1 MLSFEKVNESAYTVK
16 GDCSNEID
24 EIKPLLRAKIPNIQ
38 YSPQYKLGLISDT
51 KNFFKQVDEK
61 TLLVPRGLAIPL
73 ANKYNVELKNEI
85 VEQVSMEEFK
95 TFVDTLEIPFEPYD
109 YQLQAAL
116 DCINNVSKIC
126 EMATGSGKSLTIY
139 LIIRWFMEKL
149 EKDEKILL
157 IVPSIILLNQMYDD
171 FESYG
176 LKNAFTFVDKLG
188 GDYKLDFF
196 IKKVNITT
204 WQSLYRNVELFK
216 DIKVLIEDEVHKA
229 TSEVHEKIIYPSAIN
244 AKFRYGFTGTIP
256 KDYFSKLCLSS
267 ILGSCKTYITP
278 RQLIDRGLATELL
291 IKPVIIKY
299 NNATA
304 SILRNIK
311 NYQQEISF
319 ILDIQERNKI
329 LAKLISKVSENG
341 NTIVLFSRVENGKEL
356 AKLTC
361 KLKYGVD
368 IEIDE
373 LRKVNDYGIYF
384 VSGDTKASDR
394 ENIRKIMEQ
403 KSNAVIFGTNSIIS
417 TGLNIKNL
425 KNLVNTFPGKSYV
438 LVNQSIGRILRTHE
452 SKNLVTLY
460 DIVDDGTGSYKS
472 KPNYLYKHF
481 KERINFYLEQE
492 HDIDTEI
499 VIPL

>member
-1 MLSFEKVNESAYTVK
+1 
-16 GDCSNEID
+16 
-24 EIKPLLRAKIPNIQ
+24 
-38 YSPQYKLGLISDT
+38 
-51 KNFFKQVDEK
+51 
-61 TLLVPRGLAIPL
+61 
-73 ANKYNVELKNEI
+73 
-85 VEQVSMEEFK
+85 
-95 TFVDTLEIPFEPYD
+95 
-109 YQLQAAL
+109 
-116 DCINNVSKIC
+116 
-126 EMATGSGKSLTIY
+126 MARYTGS
-139 LIIRWFMEKL
+139 
-149 EKDEKILL
+149 
-157 IVPSIILLNQMYDD
+157 
-171 FESYG
+171 SY
-176 LKNAFTFVDKLG
+176 KQARRT
-188 GDYKLDFF
+188 
-196 IKKVNITT
+196 
-204 WQSLYRNVELFK
+204 
-216 DIKVLIEDEVHKA
+216 
-229 TSEVHEKIIYPSAIN
+229 
-244 AKFRYGFTGTIP
+244 GF
-256 KDYFSKLCLSS
+256 S
-267 ILGSCKTYITP
+267 IL
-278 RQLIDRGLATELL
+278 
-291 IKPVIIKY
+291 
-299 NNATA
+299 
-304 SILRNIK
+304 
-311 NYQQEISF
+311 
-319 ILDIQERNKI
+319 
-329 LAKLISKVSENG
+329 
-341 NTIVLFSRVENGKEL
+341 ENGKEL

-492 HDIDTEI
+492 HNIDTEI